1 MLVFD
6 KKLLKTRRINQVV
19 VPVYE
24 NEEKAEGLLGYIYS
38 DLDTYRQAT
47 TLLVRFEGEIKSL
60 TSLLGVTQER
70 AKEINFFAE
79 KVPFP
84 FKMFA
89 PYLGLVNSNEKLTE
103 DLEDLIDH
111 LHIIGRTISFSE
123 FVTVPAA
130 ARINVSFT
138 KSAFLTMKQ
147 EIRDYVTGLYET
159 EKDESPDTVYWVS
172 SEEIERV
179 GRMADAI
186 TQAFG
191 AMATKSSNQ
200 VADSFAKDAAVV
212 NDVSSA
218 IQKEMADFEDNFDPA
233 EWADFKPMTFAS
245 DFGSLGGGD
254 SNSSS
259 TSAATS
265 KPAASSTAASS
276 SATPVASS
284 IHDDDDDDGM
294 DMLMMM
300 SSGVDATN
308 NMIGG

>member
-6 KKLLKTRRINQVV
+6 KKLLKTRRINQIV

-103 DLEDLIDH
+103 DLEDLIGH

-191 AMATKSSNQ
+191 VMATKSSNQ
-200 VADSFAKDAAVV
+200 VADSFAKDVAVA

-245 DFGSLGGGD
+245 DFGSLGGD

-276 SATPVASS
+276 NATPAASS
-284 IHDDDDDDGM
+284 MPDDEDDDGM

-300 SSGVDATN
+300 ASGVDATN